1 MLLIYI
7 YVLFDNEYKK
17 TYYDF
22 NINNESLRATHLAR
36 ISIMI

>member
-22 NINNESLRATHLAR
+22 NINNESHYFKQPIWRVLV
-36 ISIMI
+36 